1 MRQPLEILLES
12 ILTEKATQQSA
23 NLNQYVFRVHP
34 KADRRS
40 IREAVQETFGV
51 TVRRVNVLIR
61 KPKVKRDRF
70 RRNNLSVKS
79 GMKKAIVTLKEGDK
93 IDLL

>member
-1 MRQPLEILLES
+1 MSQPVEILLES
-12 ILTEKATQQSA
+12 VLTEKATQQSA

-34 KADRRS
+34 KANRRS
-40 IREAVQETFGV
+40 IKDAIQETFGV
-51 TVRRVNVLIR
+51 SVRRVNVLIR

>member
-1 MRQPLEILLES
+1 MSQPVEILLES

-23 NLNQYVFRVHP
+23 NLNQYVFHVHP

-40 IREAVQETFGV
+40 IKEAVQETFSV

-61 KPKVKRDRF
+61 KPKVKQDRF

>member
-1 MRQPLEILLES
+1 MSQPVEILLES
-12 ILTEKATQQSA
+12 VLTEKATQQSA

-40 IREAVQETFGV
+40 IKTAVQEAFGV

>member
-1 MRQPLEILLES
+1 MSQPVEILLES

-40 IREAVQETFGV
+40 IKEAVQETFSV

-61 KPKVKRDRF
+61 KPKVKQDRF

>member
-1 MRQPLEILLES
+1 MSQPVEILLES

-40 IREAVQETFGV
+40 IKEAVQETFSV

-61 KPKVKRDRF
+61 KPKVKQDRF

-93 IDLL
+93 IELL

>member
-1 MRQPLEILLES
+1 MSQPVEILLES

-23 NLNQYVFRVHP
+23 NLNQYEFRVHP

-40 IREAVQETFGV
+40 IKEAVQETFSV

-61 KPKVKRDRF
+61 KPKVKQDRF

>member
-1 MRQPLEILLES
+1 MSQSVDILLES
-12 ILTEKATQQSA
+12 VLTEKATQQSA

-40 IREAVQETFGV
+40 IRDAVQETFGV

>member
-1 MRQPLEILLES
+1 MSQPLEILLES
-12 ILTEKATQQSA
+12 ILTEKATQLSA

>member
-1 MRQPLEILLES
+1 MSQPVEILLES
-12 ILTEKATQQSA
+12 VLTEKATQQSA

-34 KADRRS
+34 KANRRS
-40 IREAVQETFGV
+40 IKDAVQEVFGV

-61 KPKVKRDRF
+61 KPKVKQDRF

>member
-1 MRQPLEILLES
+1 MSQPVEILLES

-40 IREAVQETFGV
+40 IKEAVQETFSV

-61 KPKVKRDRF
+61 KPKVKQDRF

-79 GMKKAIVTLKEGDK
+79 GMKKAIVTLEEGDK

>member
-1 MRQPLEILLES
+1 MSQPVKILLES
-12 ILTEKATQQSA
+12 VLTEKATQQSA

-40 IREAVQETFGV
+40 IKDAVQEVFGV

-61 KPKVKRDRF
+61 KPKVKQDRF

>member
-1 MRQPLEILLES
+1 MSQPVEILLES

-40 IREAVQETFGV
+40 IKVAVQETFGV

-61 KPKVKRDRF
+61 KPKVKQDRF

>member
-1 MRQPLEILLES
+1 MRQPLKILLES

>member
-1 MRQPLEILLES
+1 MSQPLEILLES

>member
-1 MRQPLEILLES
+1 MSQPVEILLES

-40 IREAVQETFGV
+40 IKEAVQETFSV

-61 KPKVKRDRF
+61 KPKVKQDRL

>member
-1 MRQPLEILLES
+1 MSQPLEILLES

-34 KADRRS
+34 KSDRRS
-40 IREAVQETFGV
+40 IKEAVQETFGV

>member
-1 MRQPLEILLES
+1 MSQPVEILLES
-12 ILTEKATQQSA
+12 VLTEKATQQSA

-34 KADRRS
+34 KANRRS
-40 IREAVQETFGV
+40 IRDAIQETFGV
-51 TVRRVNVLIR
+51 SVRRVNVLIR

>member
-1 MRQPLEILLES
+1 MSQPVEILLES

-40 IREAVQETFGV
+40 IKEAVQETFSV

-61 KPKVKRDRF
+61 KPKVKQDRL

-79 GMKKAIVTLKEGDK
+79 GMKKAIVTLEEGDK

>member
-1 MRQPLEILLES
+1 MSQPVEILLES
-12 ILTEKATQQSA
+12 VLTEKATQQSA

-40 IREAVQETFGV
+40 IKDAVQEVFGV

-61 KPKVKRDRF
+61 KPKVKQDRF

>member
-1 MRQPLEILLES
+1 MSRPLEILLES

-61 KPKVKRDRF
+61 KPKIKRDRF

>member
-1 MRQPLEILLES
+1 MSQPVEILLES

-23 NLNQYVFRVHP
+23 NLNQDVFRVHP

-40 IREAVQETFGV
+40 IKVAVQETFGV

-61 KPKVKRDRF
+61 KPKVKQDRF

>member
-1 MRQPLEILLES
+1 MSQPVDILLES
-12 ILTEKATQQSA
+12 ILTEKAAQQST

-34 KADRRS
+34 KSNRRS
-40 IREAVQETFGV
+40 IKEAVQETFGV

-61 KPKVKRDRF
+61 KPKIKQDRF

>member
-1 MRQPLEILLES
+1 MSQPVEILLES
-12 ILTEKATQQSA
+12 VLTEKATQQSA

-40 IREAVQETFGV
+40 IRDAIQETFGV

>member
-1 MRQPLEILLES
+1 MSQPVDILLES
-12 ILTEKATQQSA
+12 ILTEKAAQQSQD
-23 NLNQYVFRVHP
+23 LNQYVFRVHP
-34 KADRRS
+34 KSNRRS
-40 IREAVQETFGV
+40 IKEAVQETFGV

-61 KPKVKRDRF
+61 KPKIKQDRF

>member
-1 MRQPLEILLES
+1 MGQPVEILLES
-12 ILTEKATQQSA
+12 VLTEKATQQSA
-23 NLNQYVFRVHP
+23 NFNQYVFRVHP

-40 IREAVQETFGV
+40 IKDAVQETFGV

-61 KPKVKRDRF
+61 KPKVKRDRLQ
-70 RRNNLSVKS
+70 RNNLSVKS
-79 GMKKAIVTLKEGDK
+79 GMKKAIVTLKDGDK

>member
-1 MRQPLEILLES
+1 MSQPVEILLDS
-12 ILTEKATQQSA
+12 VLTEKATQQAA

-34 KADRRS
+34 KADRNS
-40 IREAVQETFGV
+40 IKLAVQETFSV

-61 KPKVKRDRF
+61 KPKVKRDRV

>member
-1 MRQPLEILLES
+1 VDILLES
-12 ILTEKATQQSA
+12 ILTEKAAQQST

-34 KADRRS
+34 KSNRRS
-40 IREAVQETFGV
+40 IKEAVQETFGV

-61 KPKVKRDRF
+61 KPKIKQDRF